1 MEEDVYVGI
10 DVSKTELVVA
20 VRPGGESF
28 RLAYDRAGLKQLV
41 GRLGKLQSKLVVVEA
56 TGGLQRQVVAAL
68 QHHYPTTYNSGRLVF
83 FPQPANA
90 SITEKSDEITSLTEP
105 PLISII
111 LSSPEKMLNTL
122 RVGANLRYE
131 YLGSAD
137 HNENPA

>member
-68 QHHYPTTYNSGRLVF
+68 QHHYPTT
-83 FPQPANA
+83 
-90 SITEKSDEITSLTEP
+90 
-105 PLISII
+105 
-111 LSSPEKMLNTL
+111 
-122 RVGANLRYE
+122 
-131 YLGSAD
+131 
-137 HNENPA
+137 